1 MSSLHKKRIGK
12 NVYWYARECRR
23 IDGKPKIVWQ
33 KYLGRAA
40 EIIATVTEARQQAVA
55 PQPREVR
62 LGEFGA
68 SIALY
73 DLARKLE
80 LAATI
85 DRHVPK
91 RGRGPSVGEYLLV
104 ATLNR
109 CIDPKSKA
117 RIGEWFDKS
126 VLSRR
131 LAMKSSQ
138 LTSQRFWD
146 NMDRVSDEAI
156 DAIEEEIVARA
167 VERFGLDIR
176 RMLFDGT
183 NFFTFIDSFNHRS
196 TLAQRGKSKEGRAS
210 LRIVGVAL
218 LVTADFNVPLLH
230 RTYPGNQP
238 DAPTFASLTHQL
250 VTRYQKIASET
261 VDVTLVFD
269 KGNNSE
275 DNLAAIEESPFHFV
289 GSLVPTHHEELLEV
303 PWQEFEA
310 LDEEGLSGVSAYRT
324 KKEVFGVERTIV
336 VTYNENLFVSQVQ
349 TLMREVAKRLQK
361 LRELQQRLRARR
373 EGCVRRGKKP
383 TVESVRKQVDRW
395 LKARHMKELIDVQV
409 DPLKGCPRLTYR
421 HNRAAWNRLQRTL
434 LGKTILF
441 TDNGRWTDAEII
453 RAYRAQWK
461 VESAFRAMKDPHHL
475 SIRPTHHWTDQKIQV
490 HVFTCVL
497 ALMLVSLLQ
506 RELDQKGIKLSLPKM
521 IDLLKEIR
529 ESVVVYPQRA
539 DAEPVLR
546 TTLSAMSDEQRRVYE
561 SLNLDR
567 FRSS

>member
-23 IDGKPKIVWQ
+23 IDGQPKIVWQ
-33 KYLGRAA
+33 KYLGRAE

-62 LGEFGA
+62 LREFGA
-68 SIALY
+68 STALY

-80 LAATI
+80 LAETI

-131 LAMKSSQ
+131 LAIQASQ

-146 NMDRVSDEAI
+146 NMDRVSEEAI

-218 LVTADFNVPLLH
+218 LVTADFDVPLLH

-238 DAPTFASLTHQL
+238 DAPTFAGLTHQL

-275 DNLAAIEESPFHFV
+275 DNLAAIEASPFHFV

-303 PWQEFEA
+303 PGQEFEA

-373 EGCVRRGKKP
+373 EGRVRRGKKP

-395 LKARHMKELIDVQV
+395 LKARHMKELIDVHV
-409 DPLKGCPRLTYR
+409 DPRKGCPRLTYR
-421 HNRAAWNRLQRTL
+421 HHRAAWNRLQRTL

-441 TDNGRWTDAEII
+441 TDNDRWTDAEII

-475 SIRPTHHWTDQKIQV
+475 SIRPTHHWTDQKIKV

-506 RELDQKGIKLSLPKM
+506 RELDRKGIQLSLPKM
-521 IDLLKEIR
+521 IDLLKEIH
-529 ESVVVYPQRA
+529 ESVVVYPHRA

-567 FRSS
+567 FRSP